1 MYQYKATY
9 ISNYDGDTI
18 KFIVDLGFGISKI
31 ITVRVRG
38 IDTPEMRDSDP
49 AIKLKARDAKEFVSL
64 GLSGASEITVKTF
77 KDKKGK
83 YGRYI
88 ADVIFDGL
96 DLGEELFHHE
106 LAVKKEY

>member
-1 MYQYKATY
+1 MYQYTAKY
-9 ISNYDGDTI
+9 LSNYDGDTI
-18 KFIVDLGFGISKI
+18 KFIVDLGFGVSKK

-49 AIKLKARDAKEFVSL
+49 AIKLTAYEAREFVSL
-64 GLSGASEITVKTF
+64 GLSGADEIIIKTF
-77 KDKKGK
+77 QDKTGK

-88 ADVIFDGL
+88 ADVIFDGM